1 MLRKRKLC
9 MYIEE
14 PDCELY
20 EAIGDTQ
27 KNPHVASDL
36 QPGTTCSVASSI
48 ATATSYES
56 FSRLR
61 AHR

>member
-1 MLRKRKLC
+1 